1 MFSDSSLYLWLCPR
15 YARAIIL
22 AMFFRRV
29 RGCHHPILTG
39 LSTKYLLG
47 ISSRTTIRC
56 IADKYCKNYLNDQ
69 MWNQEDFNYR
79 LRERTDGDLHRSVL
93 CVARVFEDE
102 FDRCMCLRSV
112 LCWRMFLS
120 LTKGRSR
127 INEQSLHLIFTCEC
141 FDQFP
146 DPLKKRTSQCPIC
159 WDIWFH
165 RMQ

>member
-1 MFSDSSLYLWLCPR
+1 MPAASGIRVRSVRNGQDPDEQNRVVFRLVLFTSNPCSPTRICICDFCPR
-15 YARAIIL
+15 HARTIIRV
-22 AMFFRRV
+22 MFFRRV

-79 LRERTDGDLHRSVL
+79 LRERPDGDLHRSVL
-93 CVARVFEDE
+93 CVARVIEDE

-112 LCWRMFLS
+112 LC
-120 LTKGRSR
+120 
-127 INEQSLHLIFTCEC
+127 
-141 FDQFP
+141 
-146 DPLKKRTSQCPIC
+146 
-159 WDIWFH
+159 
-165 RMQ
+165 